1 MRAWQ
6 GSVAGA
12 WKLEAGFGRKRGE
25 KGSQTEVGRSER
37 LSRLLKRIVF
47 RKALPSSPVALPVGR
62 TAAEPASRLGRRA
75 TRLSQ
80 GRKDGRKAL
89 RETRDARERERGR
102 CRTETRSGQRS
113 FLLRPLLFFGRS
125 LFLYFCMGGET
136 RNRIKQASFT
146 HSRALYKKGASRRK
160 NAALGL
166 FWGLSNYQGKRQKG
180 AVLPSLFRVPPLSL
194 PLQPEALAA
203 ELAAAAPPPL
213 AAAEEEAAAEPPPPP
228 PHPLL

>member
-1 MRAWQ
+1 MRESRRGGGGGGGVRAWQ

-12 WKLEAGFGRKRGE
+12 WKLEAGFGRRRGE

-89 RETRDARERERGR
+89 RDARRKRKREREMSNRNKKW
-102 CRTETRSGQRS
+102 TALFSSSTSS
-113 FLLRPLLFFGRS
+113 FF
-125 LFLYFCMGGET
+125 
-136 RNRIKQASFT
+136 
-146 HSRALYKKGASRRK
+146 
-160 NAALGL
+160 
-166 FWGLSNYQGKRQKG
+166 
-180 AVLPSLFRVPPLSL
+180 
-194 PLQPEALAA
+194 LAA
-203 ELAAAAPPPL
+203 PSFYIFAW
-213 AAAEEEAAAEPPPPP
+213 EEKHEIESNRQVSRIQG
-228 PHPLL
+228 HYIKKEHRGGRTRL

>member
-12 WKLEAGFGRKRGE
+12 WKLEAGFGRRRGE

-102 CRTETRSGQRS
+102 CRTETKSGQHS

-228 PHPLL
+228 HPLL